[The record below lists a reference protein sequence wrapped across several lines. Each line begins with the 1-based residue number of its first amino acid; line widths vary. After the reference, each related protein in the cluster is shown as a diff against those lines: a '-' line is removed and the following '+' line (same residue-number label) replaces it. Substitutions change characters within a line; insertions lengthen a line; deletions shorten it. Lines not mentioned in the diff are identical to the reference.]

1 MLDECMAGC
10 VCAVCKRG
18 SGVVTKEPK
27 RRRDIRR
34 DIWEPS
40 LLHSKILL
48 LPVHLFREEAIL
60 GKQKKKPGLE
70 EGRRLCPPPSRRLD
84 SAVQS
89 PSEGKTHSAQLFPP
103 PPVVGHR
110 RRCSGRVLKDLAD
123 GKL

>member
-60 GKQKKKPGLE
+60 GKQKKNQAYG
-70 EGRRLCPPPSRRLD
+70 GRR
-84 SAVQS
+84 
-89 PSEGKTHSAQLFPP
+89 PP
-103 PPVVGHR
+103 PPLSPLPGDWILQSSLHPKTLRKLFSPPPVGHR
-110 RRCSGRVLKDLAD
+110 RRSSGRVLKDLAD